1 MLTSL
6 CCTKP
11 VRVST
16 RRVRLRTQLR
26 TVPNQE
32 EVPSLVGASTQLVLD
47 PRLLG

>member
-16 RRVRLRTQLR
+16 RKVRLRTQLP
-26 TVPNQE
+26 TVTNPE
-32 EVPSLVGASTQLVLD
+32 EVPSLIGASTQLVLD